1 MVDLVPMVTR
11 KKIST
16 VFCAIEQL
24 SELTLAR
31 LHHQRKARGESVTGL
46 LSLDHFDGFFWGLGG
61 WWLSGVRRINIE
73 RKKSFV
79 WKWGSPNT

>member
-1 MVDLVPMVTR
+1 MVTGER
-11 KKIST
+11 IST
-16 VFCAIEQL
+16 CIFFAIEEL
-24 SELTLAR
+24 SDELTLAR

-46 LSLDHFDGFFWGLGG
+46 LSLDHFDGFFFWLGG

-79 WKWGSPNT
+79 WKWGSPST